1 MSNNLQIAIDPSC
14 IQTTDD
20 AGTPQMTVAVS
31 ITGLSFDKIVTVEE
45 FHAAKELLKN
55 FNTHLQH
62 NRIRLY
68 FFNDPASPNFEHR
81 DCVVVG
87 NSAVGLP
94 PNYMEYIKEELEIN
108 IGVETRL
115 KYSFDGVN
123 QNITVDDKNFKEY
136 DYENLGE
143 GYSNMAFANFS
154 QMLAPLN
161 EQIGLVLF
169 GKQHTADPTR
179 PNIPAGTTKFLAFPL
194 HDTEP
199 TAGPRPIGS
208 GLWELNYGQTD
219 EKGISFE
226 NKYIC
231 IETEIPEET
240 VQKGNI
246 YLRDEKGNYDG
257 KVEIEVL
264 QDLDWTTDY
273 YNNIGSYLDFP
284 VLLQDCLGDADSIK
298 LFTADEKSFE
308 KNVRAIDGL
317 MWRLV
322 LEPFF
327 PHTKELPDGSGYFQ
341 KEIDPVIYQSWV
353 DITKTNANLIKLTK
367 KLKEIL
373 LTDFTDNKAS
383 VKEIHRLCRKMDETT
398 QTVELSLPENNSKT
412 EWVGKWIESWGALI
426 EDCRQLA
433 TPEKRIIIGRLYDE
447 VLKFIL
453 DNSLQSGQ
461 QEIKLPEKKLHIE
474 FMMQYNQAV
483 YYQQYHISGT
493 ASIGEFMSKLETDI
507 AQVWDNVK
515 KDPLCLLSFLH
526 VDEAEETDDIK
537 KLFNDYLAENVK
549 GLKAKIKKE
558 KAPVYDP
565 PAIQVK
571 VYSDSRI
578 HNDTDDISDEIAGF
592 VLLNQ
597 RSKEPYVKEFDPA
610 SWHYLNKTTL
620 TINDT
625 DTGTTLLKPLFLPEV
640 DGMPLLSLSLT
651 NHKRGIVDPNLTLH
665 NTTLQAPVAAAGNR
679 TTSSPY
685 KMDFKCPEFWYGYH
699 YQFVGFVVLNSGVLP
714 PVLRSGSSLNMF
726 DESPVITEHNSL
738 VKNYH
743 HLRKVAI
750 ASPNISPEINAS
762 TGQFSHQEP
771 PDFMPLAKELSFW
784 KEKEY
789 THLTLSGS
797 EKFNHIITFDI
808 SRATTGIWDWFAFEK
823 KTLNELLEYQ
833 GTDKLL
839 EAVKAFLNKDES
851 DTQKSDLKLPD
862 PAVSDLILVEWST
875 AFPKVT
881 ALNSFELDSKHKDPF
896 TVSWNKDSTGYNKTD
911 NIFTVKKG
919 EIIEMKFFSLVDQKY
934 FVKGGN
940 EEMLHE
946 SLIPE
951 DRTANTYK
959 NYFKFAPVS
968 YCFEAA
974 KHPSGHLE
982 EELWELI
989 NIKDDSNKD
998 VPFQDNDYVK
1008 VFAGAK
1014 KFKTDI
1020 SLEFA
1025 YISKLEIR
1033 HQRWYWDGR
1042 LDVSG
1047 EPEYLNNTNVSLD
1060 PKHSEKYKTSQAM
1073 EWEAWSFSTRP
1084 DHTGTVRQARLKSS
1098 DGEINEQLLFSIEN
1112 KAETKALYH
1121 RFAVTAYSR
1130 YAFIDQINSEE
1141 HRVIEGKVPIDHVD
1155 ENKNKTV
1162 VKNQWKRFIQL
1173 CKREEKLSAP
1183 VVRFFIPLTES
1194 ITSEQEKTL
1203 NQNAA
1208 PIMAVVE
1215 GNVFNE
1221 AGLAYGLEIGIEK
1234 LNYLTKEGNVEAYLN
1249 FGASPNLSHIK
1260 SLALP
1265 GNGTSVDSDNFIF
1278 VPQGPVGFTF
1288 DLAAETPKITSSA
1301 YLLDLSDKHLSDAVF
1316 TLQDQRQAWS
1326 LMRVATRSVIK
1337 SRFYGGQSK
1346 LEDLTSKWSEKTW
1359 VEYVLA
1365 IDSAIPEA
1373 WINEVNKYGTV
1384 EVNTTSFKDLPEI
1397 NTTYEQ
1403 QYVVVTK
1410 LENDMGGMPV
1420 ESYYGTYWYDKENN
1434 TLKSDHGEK
1443 IISKGLKG
1451 FIRILIVQKERNFSS
1466 DKNIW
1471 ELLFNA
1477 DDTKIQADAQVAR
1490 PLITKR
1496 VPVEFNN
1503 MI

>member
-1 MSNNLQIAIDPSC
+1 MSNYLQIAIDPSC
-14 IQTTDD
+14 IQTADD

-31 ITGLSFDKIVTVEE
+31 ITGLSFDKTDTREE
-45 FHAAKELLKN
+45 FEAAKELLKN

-68 FFNDPASPNFEHR
+68 FLSDTDTVYGYE
-81 DCVVVG
+81 DCTIVV

-94 PNYMEYIKEELEIN
+94 SKYMEYIKEELDIN
-108 IGVETRL
+108 IQGKTRL
-115 KYSFDGVN
+115 EYSFGGIN
-123 QNITVDDKNFKEY
+123 QDITVDDENFKEY

-161 EQIGLVLF
+161 EQAGLVLF
-169 GKQHTADPTR
+169 GKQDITDPTQA
-179 PNIPAGTTKFLAFPL
+179 NIPAGTTKFLAFPL

-199 TAGPRPIGS
+199 AAGPRPIGS
-208 GLWELNYGQTD
+208 GLWELKYGQTD
-219 EKGISFE
+219 EEGISFE

-246 YLRDEKGNYDG
+246 HLRDEKGNFDG

-273 YNNIGSYLDFP
+273 YNSIGSYLDFSF
-284 VLLQDCLGDADSIK
+284 LLQDCLGDAKSIE
-298 LFTADEKSFE
+298 LIAADEKSFE
-308 KNVRAIDGL
+308 KNIRAIDGL

-327 PHTKELPDGSGYFQ
+327 PHTKELPDGSGYF
-341 KEIDPVIYQSWV
+341 EERIDPVTYQSWV
-353 DITKTNANLIKLTK
+353 DITKTNGNLKKLTK

-373 LTDFTDNKAS
+373 LTDFRDNKAS
-383 VKEIHRLCRKMDETT
+383 VKEMHRLCRKIDETT
-398 QTVELSLPENNSKT
+398 QTVELSLPENESKT
-412 EWVGKWIESWGALI
+412 EWVGKWTESWAAVL

-433 TPEKRIIIGRLYDE
+433 TPEKRIIIGRLLDE
-447 VLKFIL
+447 TMKFVNQ
-453 DNSLQSGQ
+453 NSPPKPIV
-461 QEIKLPEKKLHIE
+461 QERYLLECIA
-474 FMMQYNQAV
+474 QYNQAV
-483 YYQQYHISGT
+483 YYHQYQISG
-493 ASIGEFMSKLETDI
+493 AVSIGEFMSKLETDI
-507 AQVWDNVK
+507 VQVWENIK
-515 KDPLCLLSFLH
+515 KDPLSLLNFLY
-526 VDEAEETDDIK
+526 VDEGEESDDIK
-537 KLFNDYLAENVK
+537 KLVNDYLTDHVK

-571 VYSDSRI
+571 VYSDDRI

-597 RSKEPYVKEFDPA
+597 RSREPYVKEFEPA

-625 DTGTTLLKPLFLPEV
+625 DTGTTILKPLFLPEV

-651 NHKRGIVDPNLTLH
+651 NHKRGIVEPNLTLH
-665 NTTLQAPVAAAGNR
+665 NTLQAPGTA
-679 TTSSPY
+679 TSNKTKLSPY

-714 PVLRSGSSLNMF
+714 PVLRSGSSLNAF
-726 DESPVITEHNSL
+726 AQSPVITEDNSL

-743 HLRKVAI
+743 HLRKVAV
-750 ASPNISPEINAS
+750 ASPNVSPEINAS
-762 TGQFSHQEP
+762 TGRFSHQEP
-771 PDFMPLAKELSFW
+771 PSDFMPLAKELSFW

-797 EKFNHIITFDI
+797 KEFNQIITFDI
-808 SRATTGIWDWFAFEK
+808 SKATTGIWDWFAFEK

-851 DTQKSDLKLPD
+851 DTQKSNLKLPD
-862 PAVSDLILVEWST
+862 PAVSEIILVEWSI
-875 AFPKVT
+875 AFPEVT
-881 ALNSFELDSKHKDPF
+881 AMDSFELDSKHKEPF

-919 EIIEMKFFSLVDQKY
+919 EIIEMKFLSLVDQKY

-951 DRTANTYK
+951 DRAAHTYK
-959 NYFKFAPVS
+959 NYLTFAPVS

-989 NIKDDSNKD
+989 NITGDNNKD
-998 VPFQDNDYVK
+998 VPFHNNDYVK

-1025 YISKLEIR
+1025 YISKLEVR

-1042 LDVSG
+1042 MDVSG
-1047 EPEYLNNTNVSLD
+1047 EPEYLNDKNIPLD
-1060 PKHSEKYKTSQAM
+1060 PEQSKKYQTSQAM

-1098 DGEINEQLLFSIEN
+1098 DGEINRQLLFSIEN

-1130 YAFIDQINSEE
+1130 YAFIDKIDSGE
-1141 HRVIEGKVPIDHVD
+1141 HRVIEGKIPID
-1155 ENKNKTV
+1155 NTS

-1194 ITSEQEKTL
+1194 ITSEHEKTL

-1234 LNYLTKEGNVEAYLN
+1234 LNYLTKEGHTEAYLN

-1265 GNGTSVDSDNFIF
+1265 ANGTSVDSDNFIF

-1301 YLLDLSDKHLSDAVF
+1301 YLLDLSDKHLSDAVC

-1337 SRFYGGQSK
+1337 SRFYGGQTK
-1346 LEDLTSKWSEKTW
+1346 LEDLTSRWSEKTW

-1365 IDSAIPEA
+1365 IDSTIPEA

-1397 NTTYEQ
+1397 NTTYEE
-1403 QYVVVTK
+1403 QYIVVTK

-1434 TLKSDHGEK
+1434 ILKSDHGEK

-1477 DDTKIQADAQVAR
+1477 DDARIQADAQVAR
-1490 PLITKR
+1490 PLVTKR